1 MNRYWV
7 DTASR
12 FHLKYEKI
20 NLAFAIHV
28 AS

>member
-20 NLAFAIHV
+20 NLAFVIHV
-28 AS
+28 VL

>member
-28 AS
+28 VL